1 MDPLG
6 LPLENFDA
14 IGAYRTTEAGLTID
28 ASGEVDGVPVAN
40 ARQMGEA
47 MAQNKAMAACMVRR
61 FHAYAMGC
69 DEREV
74 DGSVI
79 NDLITSFETSGY
91 KLRDLVV
98 ATVTHDAFSAV
109 APQP

>member
-1 MDPLG
+1 MDPIG

-14 IGAYRTTEAGLTID
+14 IGRYRTTEGPLTID
-28 ASGEVDGVPVAN
+28 PSGDVDGVPVAN
-40 ARQMGEA
+40 AHAMGEV
-47 MAQNKAMAACMVRR
+47 MAQSKPIAACMVRR
-61 FHAYAMGC
+61 FHAYAMGH
-69 DEREV
+69 DERDV
-74 DGSVI
+74 DGTVV

-91 KLRDLVV
+91 QLRDLVV